1 MRIVPVNNPSFLL
14 DTSALLTLIEDEP
27 GAERVEQLLRTAS
40 IVIPWMCIFEV
51 TYVTQQERGV
61 TEAERRYAL
70 LRSLPVTHL
79 WEHDEALLLTAARLK
94 AQFRLPLA
102 DTIIAACALR
112 GNAILVHKDPQFEAL
127 DGQVTL
133 EALPYKTPSKK

>member
-1 MRIVPVNNPSFLL
+1 MSNATFVL

-27 GAERVEQLLRTAS
+27 GAERVEQLLRTAT
-40 IVIPWMCIFEV
+40 ILIPWMCVLEV

-70 LRSLPVTHL
+70 LKSLPVTHL

-94 AQFRLPLA
+94 AQYRLSLA
-102 DTIIAACALR
+102 DTIIASCALR
-112 GNAILVHKDPQFEAL
+112 VHATLVHKDPQYEAL
-127 DGQVTL
+127 DGQVRL